1 MKEDQEIF
9 NMKNKASEKRH
20 EDNLIEVQKKKE
32 ELEKETEEREFNKYI
47 TYYFL
52 KKGQSQ
58 ALSKLKKK
66 QNNKL
71 QEKAE
76 RLDELERKND
86 ERREG
91 LVNKMKT
98 MDKRREAFKKKKE
111 KKVIEDK
118 IQREEKMNN
127 IKKNQEEMD
136 IKNEEKMYKL
146 LDKQT
151 EHMYKSL
158 NMNQTNIALRT
169 ITQEENSITNQIALK
184 ESEYIFKKKLNDLK
198 SQSIIRKSPEDKLKL
213 YRQLK
218 RQEAEDAKR
227 KKEEEL
233 FNKGLIK

>member
-9 NMKNKASEKRH
+9 NMKNKKAEKRH
-20 EDNLIEVQKKKE
+20 EDNLVEVQKKKE

-58 ALSKLKKK
+58 SLSKLKKK
-66 QNNKL
+66 QDNKL

-76 RLDELERKND
+76 RLEEIERKND

-98 MDKRREAFKKKKE
+98 MDKRREAFKKKKQQ
-111 KKVIEDK
+111 KINEDK
-118 IQREEKMNN
+118 IQREEKMNT
-127 IKKNQEEMD
+127 IQQKLKELD
-136 IKNEEKMYKL
+136 LINEDKMYKL
-146 LDKQT
+146 LDRQT
-151 EHMYKSL
+151 DHMYKSI
-158 NMNQTNIALRT
+158 NMNQTNMTLRT
-169 ITQEENSITNQIALK
+169 ITQEENSITNQIHLR
-184 ESEYIFKKKLNDLK
+184 ESEAIFKKKLNDLK
-198 SQSIIRKSPEDKLKL
+198 SQSIARKSPKDKIKL
-213 YRQLK
+213 YKEIK
-218 RQEAEDAKR
+218 RKEAEEAKR

>member
-9 NMKNKASEKRH
+9 NMRNKASEKRH
-20 EDNLIEVQKKKE
+20 EDNLVEVQKKKE

-66 QNNKL
+66 QDNKL

-76 RLDELERKND
+76 RLDEIERKND

-98 MDKRREAFKKKKE
+98 MDKRREAFKKKKLQ
-111 KKVIEDK
+111 KVIEDK

-127 IKKNQEEMD
+127 IKKTLEEMD

-158 NMNQTNIALRT
+158 NMNQTNMTLRT
-169 ITQEENSITNQIALK
+169 ITQEENSITNQILLK
-184 ESEYIFKKKLNDLK
+184 ESESIFKKKLNDLK
-198 SQSIIRKSPEDKLKL
+198 SQSIQRKSPEDKLKL

-218 RQEAEDAKR
+218 RQEAVDAKR
-227 KKEEEL
+227 KKEEEM

>member
-9 NMKNKASEKRH
+9 NLRNKASEKRH
-20 EDNLIEVQKKKE
+20 EDNLVEVQKKKE

-66 QNNKL
+66 QDNKL

-76 RLDELERKND
+76 RLDEIERKND

-98 MDKRREAFKKKKE
+98 MDKRREAFKKKKQQ
-111 KKVIEDK
+111 KVIEDK

-127 IKKNQEEMD
+127 IKKTLEEMD

-158 NMNQTNIALRT
+158 NMNQTNMTLRT
-169 ITQEENSITNQIALK
+169 ITQEENSITNQILLK
-184 ESEYIFKKKLNDLK
+184 ESESIFKKKLNDLK
-198 SQSIIRKSPEDKLKL
+198 SQSIQRKSPEDKLKL

-227 KKEEEL
+227 KKEEEM

>member
-9 NMKNKASEKRH
+9 NMRNKASEKRH
-20 EDNLIEVQKKKE
+20 EDNLVEVQKKKE

-66 QNNKL
+66 QDNKL

-76 RLDELERKND
+76 RLDEIERKND

-98 MDKRREAFKKKKE
+98 MDKRREAFKKKKQQ
-111 KKVIEDK
+111 KVIEDK

-127 IKKNQEEMD
+127 IKKTLEEMD

-158 NMNQTNIALRT
+158 NMNQTNMTLRT
-169 ITQEENSITNQIALK
+169 ITQEENSITNQILLK
-184 ESEYIFKKKLNDLK
+184 ESESIFKKKLNDLK
-198 SQSIIRKSPEDKLKL
+198 SQSIQRKSPEDKLKL

-227 KKEEEL
+227 KKEEEM

>member
-9 NMKNKASEKRH
+9 NMRNKASEKRH
-20 EDNLIEVQKKKE
+20 EDNLVEVQKKKE

-66 QNNKL
+66 QDNKL

-76 RLDELERKND
+76 RLDEIERKND

-98 MDKRREAFKKKKE
+98 MDKRREAFKKKKLQ
-111 KKVIEDK
+111 KVIEDK

-127 IKKNQEEMD
+127 IKKTLEEMD

-158 NMNQTNIALRT
+158 NMNQTNMTLRT
-169 ITQEENSITNQIALK
+169 ITQEENSITNQILLK
-184 ESEYIFKKKLNDLK
+184 ESESIFKKKLNDLK
-198 SQSIIRKSPEDKLKL
+198 SQSIQRKSPEDKLKL

-227 KKEEEL
+227 KKEEEM